1 MQNKY
6 NVHVSRDTTT
16 FRKMIHVACWF
27 FFSINY
33 QINSFSL
40 FLFPLQMSSRHHQS
54 LIKPLIIPTHML
66 IILPISI
73 TQQHSIIIHQPLTHT
88 NNSSSSNNSNS
99 VIIILTLPLVKDQ
112 PVLTINSSMVAR
124 GPADLVIK
132 PLQSLQP
139 VKEGLKVT
147 KKTTVSEGIYSTWNG
162 VKSKCHF
169 CLCDNVSHWSK

>member
-1 MQNKY
+1 
-6 NVHVSRDTTT
+6 
-16 FRKMIHVACWF
+16 
-27 FFSINY
+27 
-33 QINSFSL
+33 
-40 FLFPLQMSSRHHQS
+40 MSSRHHQS
-54 LIKPLIIPTHML
+54 LIRPPIIPTLML
-66 IILPISI
+66 IILPIST

-88 NNSSSSNNSNS
+88 NNSSSNNSN

-147 KKTTVSEGIYSTWNG
+147 KKTMVSEGIQKYIMW
-162 VKSKCHF
+162 
-169 CLCDNVSHWSK
+169 